1 MTDVSKQISLREI
14 VGTTAPGAMVI
25 ASVLFAMKKVPGIGG
40 SLDLSGAPGTAM
52 LIGLVLA
59 YCIGTLLKSSTEF
72 VFQRVTQ
79 LTVGPAPAAVLDD
92 TAMRPPAG
100 WAARAAAFL
109 EPRIR
114 RLAMYLGGGKNIAAS
129 NKEFRESWH
138 LLAVKDGAISPH
150 LFALA
155 TDHYRKLFG
164 NEPAGE
170 EALVMCEYYIRQQTP
185 GAMQEIEENAAKAA
199 LMGNLFIPML
209 FALFAVAI
217 GFVFDVVAFA
227 GGLPG
232 SLVDLGLVI
241 GIVAQAFVFVLVVVA
256 FPYVVNM
263 IGQQWSETSMARV
276 KLILVAF
283 TIACRINTPAVYQ
296 VSAAP
301 GQAAT
306 GLAATAAL

>member
-1 MTDVSKQISLREI
+1 MTGVSKQVSLREI

-25 ASVLFAMKKVPGIGG
+25 ASVLFAMKKIPGIGG
-40 SLDLSGAPGTAM
+40 SVDLSGAPGTAM

-79 LTVGPAPAAVLDD
+79 LTAGPTPATTPDAPI
-92 TAMRPPAG
+92 PPPSG
-100 WAARAAAFL
+100 WAARAAVFL
-109 EPRIR
+109 EPRVR

-138 LLAVKDGAISPH
+138 RLAVRDGAISPH
-150 LFALA
+150 LFTLA
-155 TDHYRKLFG
+155 TGHYRSLFG
-164 NEPAGE
+164 NEPEGE
-170 EALVMCEYYIRQQTP
+170 EGLVMCEYYIRQQTP

-209 FALFAVAI
+209 FALFAVGI
-217 GFVFDVVAFA
+217 GFVFDVIAFA

-232 SLVDLGLVI
+232 SLVDLALVA
-241 GIVAQAFVFVLVVVA
+241 GILAQAFVFVLVIVA

-283 TIACRINTPAVYQ
+283 TVACRINGASTV
-296 VSAAP
+296 AA
-301 GQAAT
+301 G
-306 GLAATAAL
+306 